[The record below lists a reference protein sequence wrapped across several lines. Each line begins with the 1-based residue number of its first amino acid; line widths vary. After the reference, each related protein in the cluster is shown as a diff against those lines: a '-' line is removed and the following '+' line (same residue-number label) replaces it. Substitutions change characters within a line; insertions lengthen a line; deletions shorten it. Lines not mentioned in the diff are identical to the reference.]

1 VSALSSLLRAVDD
14 FLFERV
20 PLAADDRSSGAEA
33 PAATN
38 VTATNLAAT
47 GVTSRVAEGS
57 SLDDASQLRA
67 SARVHGSG
75 RRSADPAERPARS
88 HSGARAFEAVPTMSL
103 ARPPSPATFPARA
116 ARVPLVGVIALRQG
130 DGATTAARAL
140 GLAIRT
146 RRRRRTREPRVVVVE
161 LASRSPAAPPG
172 AGRAPTVPTEN
183 PGSESG
189 RAPNGSLRVADVR
202 GALGGSRARGLQAL
216 LAAAGCPL
224 RRLGRLAI
232 VDPLCVYELHAPAG
246 GQLSGGQPVGARSA
260 GGAHSHSK
268 ATASAPAPHSE
279 AAFLA
284 ALGTAVTLAGGSAVV
299 VDLGCRALDEIP
311 PGLDALVLVVG
322 ATAPAPLLRL
332 ALAALAARPGGWYGP
347 SSRRPLGCVALL
359 VRADRSDRS
368 VKEMP
373 PVPHVPWPH
382 APLAARLAA
391 AGVAAGAFSAPAAS
405 LWRELFGEPR

>member
-1 VSALSSLLRAVDD
+1 MSALSSLLRAVDD

-20 PLAADDRSSGAEA
+20 PVAADDRSSGATV
-33 PAATN
+33 PAATDGAD
-38 VTATNLAAT
+38 TGPAAT
-47 GVTSRVAEGS
+47 RNTSCDAES
-57 SLDDASQLRA
+57 SPPAAASQLRA
-67 SARVHGSG
+67 SALVHGGG
-75 RRSADPAERPARS
+75 RRSADPAERSASS
-88 HSGARAFEAVPTMSL
+88 HSDARAFEAVPTMSL
-103 ARPPSPATFPARA
+103 SRPPSPATVPARA

-140 GLAIRT
+140 ALAIRA

-161 LASRSPAAPPG
+161 LASRSPAALPG
-172 AGRAPTVPTEN
+172 AGRAPGVPTEI

-189 RAPNGSLRVADVR
+189 RAPNGSLRDADVR
-202 GALGGSRARGLQAL
+202 GALGGAGARGLQAL
-216 LAAAGCPL
+216 FAAAGCPL
-224 RRLGRLAI
+224 RRVGRLAI
-232 VDPLCVYELHAPAG
+232 VDPLRVHELHAPAG
-246 GQLSGGQPVGARSA
+246 GQLSGGQPAGEPSA

-268 ATASAPAPHSE
+268 APASAPAPHSE

-311 PGLDALVLVVG
+311 PGLDALALVVG

-332 ALAALAARPGGWYGP
+332 ALAALAVCPEAWCEP
-347 SSRRPLGCVALL
+347 SSRRPVGRVALL

-368 VKEMP
+368 VEGMP
-373 PVPHVPWPH
+373 PVPHVQWPH

-391 AGVAAGAFSAPAAS
+391 AGVAAGVFSAPAAS